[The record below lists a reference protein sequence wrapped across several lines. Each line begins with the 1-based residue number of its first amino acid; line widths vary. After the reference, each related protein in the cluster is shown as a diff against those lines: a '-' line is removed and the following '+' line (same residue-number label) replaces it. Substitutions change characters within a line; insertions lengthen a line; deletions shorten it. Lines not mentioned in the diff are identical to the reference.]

1 VRTTGEWVVDWI
13 CFTAGLLLVLGTWL
27 SVIGTLIVP
36 RPINSRISRLT
47 GRAALYLFGMICGP
61 VRTYEARDRLLAW
74 QAPFSLFL
82 RLVVWV
88 GLFDVGYALMLLP
101 FVDGSVSRA
110 FDESGS
116 ALFTLGYAA
125 PSHAGSSAL
134 VFVAAFSGLVVV
146 ALQIGYLPSLYAAF
160 NRREAEVTLL
170 IARGGIPAWGP
181 ELLART
187 RFGLTSVD
195 GGIEL
200 AELYRVWERWA
211 AEVAESHSTYLTL
224 CWFRSPRAEANWLI
238 SLLSVM
244 DAAAMHLS
252 LKPSTAPALRAR
264 LVLRAGFTCIRQIA
278 RATGI
283 RVSDDAD
290 PDAPIALTYQEFA
303 DAVAMLDSL
312 GFVTEVSA
320 EQAWPHFRGWRVNY
334 EAVVYALA
342 RRIDAPPAL
351 WSGTRRWPSTPIP
364 PHRPANR
371 ISADTSED
379 DPQPSTWVRPMQP
392 PPPH

>member
-1 VRTTGEWVVDWI
+1 MTSRAWLDWT
-13 CFTAGLLLVLGTWL
+13 CFAAGLALILASWF

-36 RPINSRISRLT
+36 RPVNSRISRWT
-47 GRAALYLFGMICGP
+47 GRASFHIFGAICRP
-61 VRTYEARDRLLAW
+61 MHTYAARDRLLAW

-82 RLVVWV
+82 RLVVWI

-101 FVDGSVSRA
+101 FVDGHLSRA

-125 PSHAGSSAL
+125 PSHAGSAAI
-134 VFVAAFSGLVVV
+134 VYVAAFSGLVVV

-200 AELYRVWERWA
+200 AELYRIWERWA
-211 AEVAESHSTYLTL
+211 AEVAESHTTYLTL

-238 SLLSVM
+238 SLLSIM
-244 DAAAMHLS
+244 DAAAMHVS
-252 LKPSTAPALRAR
+252 LRPSTVPALRAR

-283 RVSDDAD
+283 PAPEDAD
-290 PDAPIALTYQEFA
+290 PDAPLALTYQEFA

-312 GFVTEVSA
+312 GFASEVTA

-334 EAVVYALA
+334 ETVTYALA

-351 WSGTRRWPSTPIP
+351 WSGSRRWPSTPMP

-371 ISADTSED
+371 VSSDTGAD
-379 DPQPSTWVRPMQP
+379 DPQRATKVRPPQ
-392 PPPH
+392 